1 MCLRALEDMVA
12 VHRIPSPW
20 LSINKLLQ
28 AELEAIRAYIN
39 NALGDGKSAGSNR
52 LVGSSCFLRQISVAR
67 DNSASRY
74 RTTSHRRE

>member
-12 VHRIPSPW
+12 VHLELGGMSELEPSIPSPW

-39 NALGDGKSAGSNR
+39 NALG
-52 LVGSSCFLRQISVAR
+52 
-67 DNSASRY
+67 
-74 RTTSHRRE
+74 EW